1 MAGSSQNVLREAT
14 IEENVQPSDED
25 GEENE
30 VDHEDDEVEV
40 GQGNVPPIVHKKDDN
55 GKIIIKPFGKTLIPA
70 SEVATAI
77 NYAIRKQF
85 NTPIYNW
92 TELDDDT
99 YKKWFGFFKE
109 KLSWDPRDHEF
120 VEKAFKTKGA
130 KRLSDMLTKARKKK
144 TRPAWITRVAWT
156 GLEDEWKKEKFL
168 KISKQ
173 NKANRASKKG
183 GALHTS
189 GRKAH
194 VDVALE
200 LSNNLQKDLFPD
212 ELFLRTHKRKSG
224 AWVDTRS
231 EDTYARYNK
240 KLATVQAEIGET
252 GGDGVQKMLTLDSDR
267 PRLNEFVDFPDV
279 D

>member
-1 MAGSSQNVLREAT
+1 MNQMVYDSFRTYGDVPDINANMINETSVEDEFPNDDAKFFYDKLISANKPIYEGAT
-14 IEENVQPSDED
+14 QSILSISVQLLAIRSNWHVPQK
-25 GEENE
+25 
-30 VDHEDDEVEV
+30 DDEVEV

-55 GKIIIKPFGKTLIPA
+55 GKIIIQPFGKTVIPA

-92 TELDDDT
+92 SELDEDT
-99 YKKWFGFFKE
+99 YKKWFCFFKE
-109 KLSWDPRDHEF
+109 KLSWDPC
-120 VEKAFKTKGA
+120 
-130 KRLSDMLTKARKKK
+130 
-144 TRPAWITRVAWT
+144 
-156 GLEDEWKKEKFL
+156 
-168 KISKQ
+168 
-173 NKANRASKKG
+173 

-231 EDTYARYNK
+231 EDTY
-240 KLATVQAEIGET
+240 
-252 GGDGVQKMLTLDSDR
+252 MLTLESDR